1 VSATTASFLIAIL
14 VVLGIVALLWRV
26 VTLRSSGSAKFTVSK
41 LFSAEIVLG
50 AKDIDKATQAVA
62 AARSKRGSTPSAGA
76 EEQIRSAKVG
86 RLTRV
91 LWVDDHP
98 DNNVLE
104 TIALEQ
110 LGFFVTHATTT
121 QAALEYLHQL
131 DYHIAVTDLAR
142 ADSPDAG
149 IQFLESALSRFA
161 QLPVI
166 VYTADANAHRDA
178 IMSIGAFSVVDRP
191 DDLIVALLNARNR
204 L

>member
-1 VSATTASFLIAIL
+1 MSAATASFIIAVI

-50 AKDIDKATQAVA
+50 AEDINKATQAVA
-62 AARSKRGSTPSAGA
+62 AARNKRGSTLSAGA
-76 EEQIRSAKVG
+76 EEHIRNVKFG

-98 DNNVLE
+98 DNNVSE

-110 LGFFVTHATTT
+110 LGFLVTHTTT
-121 QAALEYLHQL
+121 THAALEYFEQL
-131 DYHIAVTDLAR
+131 DYHIAITDLAR
-142 ADSPDAG
+142 VNSPDAG
-149 IQFLESALSRFA
+149 IQFLKSARSRSA

-166 VYTADANAHRDA
+166 VYTGDAKAHRDA
-178 IMSIGAFSVVDRP
+178 LMSAGAYSVVDRP
-191 DDLIVALLNARNR
+191 EDLIVAVLNARNK